1 MVRKKVGK
9 VIMPKKKSDLFRS
22 LDKHTKSL
30 ETSHGHYALKGM
42 AKLGPNDA
50 IVLGLKL

>member
-1 MVRKKVGK
+1 MG
-9 VIMPKKKSDLFRS
+9 KKKSELLRS
-22 LDKHTKSL
+22 LNRHTKSL

-42 AKLGPNDA
+42 TKLGPNDS